1 MSSLTLSRRTFLKT
15 SAVAAAAVGLSAGA
29 ESALAAA
36 PYTAVDSAGEVKRIR
51 TCCRGCGKMECGVW
65 VTVENG
71 RAVKI
76 EGDESAPHTM
86 GSCCNKSV
94 SSLQACYHPDR
105 LRYPMKR
112 TNPKGEDPGWV
123 RIGWDEALDAI
134 VEGIQQVKDKYGGEA
149 LFTMGGTGRIW
160 CMSPYA
166 GYGPWFM
173 TPNTSVAWQVCK
185 GPRHFASALTS
196 EYNHSWS
203 ATVERPPVFTIW
215 ASTPEG
221 SNYDEAGRSVIDE
234 AMQADT
240 FISVDP
246 RTTNLGKES
255 DIHLALKGGTDTALA
270 LAMCHVIIENDLVD
284 WKFVKRWT
292 NACFLVVDDKEPSGP
307 PVPHIFHGPTMVKTK
322 LLTQADLQED
332 GSPWK
337 YMVWDKASNSLK

>member
-1 MSSLTLSRRTFLKT
+1 MGSLNLSRRSFLKT
-15 SAVAAAAVGLSAGA
+15 AVVTAAAAGLALNA
-29 ESALAAA
+29 ESALAEA

-51 TCCRGCGKMECGVW
+51 SCCRGCGKMECGVW

-76 EGDESAPHTM
+76 EGDETAPH
-86 GSCCNKSV
+86 
-94 SSLQACYHPDR
+94 
-105 LRYPMKR
+105 
-112 TNPKGEDPGWV
+112 
-123 RIGWDEALDAI
+123 
-134 VEGIQQVKDKYGGEA
+134 
-149 LFTMGGTGRIW
+149 TMGGTGRIW

-173 TPNTSVAWQVCK
+173 SPNTSVAWQVCK

-255 DIHLALKGGTDTALA
+255 DIHLALKGGAP
-270 LAMCHVIIENDLVD
+270 IRRS
-284 WKFVKRWT
+284 RWPCVT
-292 NACFLVVDDKEPSGP
+292 SSSRTTWS
-307 PVPHIFHGPTMVKTK
+307 I
-322 LLTQADLQED
+322 
-332 GSPWK
+332 GS
-337 YMVWDKASNSLK
+337 S